1 MKYFGSSGI
10 RGVVNDKITPSLA
23 LKVGKALGSRF
34 DKVLIGKDPRLHGEM
49 VGSALTSGLLSRGC
63 DVYKAG
69 MVPTPTVGYST
80 KDFDCGIIITASHNT
95 AEYNGIKL
103 CNPNGRAFDTPQM
116 ELIEELIDSSPEPVP
131 WDEVGTV
138 HDFKDSVKKHEQKI
152 LEKFGTDNDIKVVID
167 CANGAGCT
175 ITPFLLRNMGCQVVT
190 MNSNPDGRFP
200 AHDPEPV
207 EENLKDLGKMVI
219 KTNADLGLAHDGD
232 ADRLVAFDNQGN
244 FLGGDQLLALFAS
257 RFKKKVAV
265 PVNSSMI
272 IEELVDE
279 VIRTKVGDVYVAEN
293 MEQNNAQFGGEPSGT
308 WIFPEISYT
317 PDAIYAAAFLVKLA
331 QKIDISEEV
340 KNLPSYPRKKEGFE
354 VEEKEK
360 AMDELIKYYETE
372 FDKDKLNFAD
382 GIRVSYEKGWTLT
395 RASGTEPK
403 IRITAEAEDKRTLKN
418 IYDQAKNKLKEV
430 I

>member
-10 RGVVNDKITPSLA
+10 RGVVNEVITPELA
-23 LKVGKALGSRF
+23 LKVGMALGSEF
-34 DKVLIGKDPRLHGEM
+34 KKIIIGRDPRVHGEM
-49 VGSALTSGLLSRGC
+49 VESALISGMLSRGC
-63 DVYKAG
+63 SVVKAG
-69 MVPTPTVGYST
+69 MIPTPTLGFST
-80 KDFDCGIIITASHNT
+80 KEFDCGIIITASHNT
-95 AEYNGIKL
+95 AEYNGIKI
-103 CNPNGRAFDTPQM
+103 CNPNGRAFDSEQM

-138 HDFKDSVKKHEQKI
+138 HDFKDAVKKHKQKI

-167 CANGAGCT
+167 CANGAGCA
-175 ITPFLLRNMGCQVVT
+175 ITPFLLREMGCDVVT

-244 FLGGDQLLALFAS
+244 YLGGDQLLALFAS

-308 WIFPEISYT
+308 WIFPEISYA
-317 PDAIYAAAFLVKLA
+317 PDAIYAAAFLVDLA
-331 QKIDISEEV
+331 QKIDIAEEV
-340 KNLPSYPRKKEGFE
+340 KNLPSYPRIKKGFK
-354 VEEKEK
+354 VEKK
-360 AMDELIKYYETE
+360 ASVMTELIDRCKHE
-372 FDKDKLNFAD
+372 FEKDTLNFAD
-382 GIRVSYEKGWTLT
+382 GIRINFEKGWTLI

-403 IRITAEAEDKRTLKN
+403 IRITAEAHDEEYLRK
-418 IYDQAKNKLKEV
+418 IYEKAKDMLMEV